1 LSITA
6 IKTGLATNL
15 ATISG
20 LRTSAE
26 VPDNPNPP
34 QAVIQL
40 QSVNYDGAF
49 KQGLTTYNFL
59 VSVIVG
65 RVDERNAQ
73 KNLDAY
79 ASSSGSKSI
88 KLAVQSDKSLSGT
101 AFDVRVTD
109 MTNIGAVLLSDAT
122 YLAADFVV
130 TVYAN

>member
-1 LSITA
+1 MTITA
-6 IKTGLATNL
+6 IKTALAANIG
-15 ATISG
+15 TISG
-20 LRTSAE
+20 LRTSPE

-49 KQGLTTYNFL
+49 QQGLTTYNFL

-73 KNLDAY
+73 QNLDAY

-88 KLAVQSDKSLSGT
+88 KLAVQSDKSLNGT

-109 MTNIGAVLLSDAT
+109 MTNIGTVLLSDAT

>member
-1 LSITA
+1 LTITA
-6 IKTGLATNL
+6 IKTALAANIG
-15 ATISG
+15 TISG
-20 LRTSAE
+20 LRTSPE

-49 KQGLTTYNFL
+49 QQGLTTYNFL

-73 KNLDAY
+73 QNLDAY

-88 KLAVQSDKSLSGT
+88 KLAVQSDKSLNGT

-109 MTNIGAVLLSDAT
+109 MTNIGTVLLSDAT

>member
-1 LSITA
+1 MSITA

-26 VPDNPNPP
+26 VPDNPNLP

-109 MTNIGAVLLSDAT
+109 MTNIGTVLLSDAT

>member
-1 LSITA
+1 MSITA

>member
-1 LSITA
+1 MTITA
-6 IKTGLATNL
+6 IKTALAANIG
-15 ATISG
+15 TISG
-20 LRTSAE
+20 LRTSPE

-49 KQGLTTYNFL
+49 QQGLTTYNFL

-73 KNLDAY
+73 QNLDAY

-88 KLAVQSDKSLSGT
+88 KLAVQSDKSLGGT

-109 MTNIGAVLLSDAT
+109 MTNIGTVLLSDAT

>member
-6 IKTGLATNL
+6 IKTALAANV

-26 VPDNPNPP
+26 IPDNPNPP

-88 KLAVQSDKSLSGT
+88 KLAIQSDKSLNGT
-101 AFDVRVTD
+101 AYDVRVTD
-109 MTNIGAVLLSDAT
+109 MTNIGTVLLSDAT
-122 YLAADFVV
+122 YLAADFAV

>member
-1 LSITA
+1 ML
-6 IKTGLATNL
+6 K
-15 ATISG
+15 
-20 LRTSAE
+20 
-26 VPDNPNPP
+26 
-34 QAVIQL
+34 
-40 QSVNYDGAF
+40 
-49 KQGLTTYNFL
+49 
-59 VSVIVG
+59 
-65 RVDERNAQ
+65 

-109 MTNIGAVLLSDAT
+109 MTNIGTVLLSDAT

>member
-1 LSITA
+1 MTITA
-6 IKTGLATNL
+6 IKTALAANIG
-15 ATISG
+15 TISG

-49 KQGLTTYNFL
+49 QQGLTTYNFL

-73 KNLDAY
+73 QNLDAY

-88 KLAVQSDKSLSGT
+88 KLAVQSDKSLNGT

-109 MTNIGAVLLSDAT
+109 MTNIGTVLLSDAT

>member
-1 LSITA
+1 MSITA
-6 IKTGLATNL
+6 IKTALAANV

-26 VPDNPNPP
+26 IPDNPNPP

-79 ASSSGSKSI
+79 ASSSGSQSI
-88 KLAVQSDKSLSGT
+88 KLAIQSDKSLNGT

-109 MTNIGAVLLSDAT
+109 MTNIGTVLLSDAT
-122 YLAADFVV
+122 YLAADFAV

>member
-1 LSITA
+1 MSITA
-6 IKTGLATNL
+6 IREALATNIG
-15 ATISG
+15 TISG

-26 VPDNPNPP
+26 IPDNPNPP
-34 QAVIQL
+34 QAVVQL
-40 QSVNYDGAF
+40 QSVNYDGAM

-73 KNLDAY
+73 RKLDGY
-79 ASSSGSKSI
+79 ASSSGATSV
-88 KLAVQSDKSLSGT
+88 KLAIQSDKTLGGT

-130 TVYAN
+130 TVYSN

>member
-6 IKTGLATNL
+6 IKTALAANV

-26 VPDNPNPP
+26 IPDNPNPP

-88 KLAVQSDKSLSGT
+88 KLAIQSDKSLNGT

-109 MTNIGAVLLSDAT
+109 MTNIGTVLLSDAT
-122 YLAADFVV
+122 YLAADFAV

>member
-6 IKTGLATNL
+6 IKTALATNL
-15 ATISG
+15 ASISG
-20 LRTSAE
+20 LRTSTE
-26 VPDNPNPP
+26 IPDNPNPP

-49 KQGLTTYNFL
+49 QQGLTTYNFL
-59 VSVIVG
+59 VSIIVA

-88 KLAVQSDKSLSGT
+88 KLAVQSDKSLNGT

>member
-1 LSITA
+1 MSITA
-6 IKTGLATNL
+6 IKTALAANV

-26 VPDNPNPP
+26 IPDNPNPP

-88 KLAVQSDKSLSGT
+88 KLAIQSDKSLNGT

-109 MTNIGAVLLSDAT
+109 MTNIGTVLLSDAT
-122 YLAADFVV
+122 YLAADFAV